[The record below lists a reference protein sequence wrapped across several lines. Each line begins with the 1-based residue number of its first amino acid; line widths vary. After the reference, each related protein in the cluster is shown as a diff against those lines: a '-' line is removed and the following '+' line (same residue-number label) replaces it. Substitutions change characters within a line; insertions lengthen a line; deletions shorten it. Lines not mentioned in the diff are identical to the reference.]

1 MVLQTVYE
9 ACSPYPGWGYSS
21 FSNLYNTSKNMKS
34 APVVTTEKINQ
45 NLKDTI
51 SQMIPGVQKV
61 EMLKCVFFFF

>member
-1 MVLQTVYE
+1 
-9 ACSPYPGWGYSS
+9 
-21 FSNLYNTSKNMKS
+21 MKS

-61 EMLKCVFFFF
+61 EMLKCVLFFFSTVALVTSVKPLQICFNKN